1 MIVGFPE
8 QLAKLR
14 HDRGLTQAA
23 LAERIGVRAN
33 QISLYESGRSEPSLG
48 ALRQL
53 AVALSVTSDALIFGD
68 ERLGDDQAL
77 QLAFEATVLLEPDE
91 RTSVQALLEAFLA
104 SHEKRRSAG
113 EGPRARKKPL
123 R

>member
-1 MIVGFPE
+1 VGFPE

-14 HDRGLTQAA
+14 RDRGLTQAA

-77 QLAFEATVLLEPDE
+77 QLAFEATVLLAPDE
-91 RTSVQALLEAFLA
+91 RASVQALLEAFLA